1 MPAMSWRLLVGA
13 FALGGAGC
21 SRAETFTTT
30 VELVDIE
37 HFGEQ
42 PAAAK
47 QVNFELR
54 YADCP
59 GDNRRI
65 LRGDKDLA
73 ACTKDLKEGAKVP
86 MEIVSKY
93 QSDKGGYRSEVTKL
107 AGCPVKWDAK
117 EEANYEMTSVCTDV
131 KTTGAIVGVRCDRSR
146 SKALVEKCPFLRR

>member
-1 MPAMSWRLLVGA
+1 MSLRLSVASVL
-13 FALGGAGC
+13 FLAGC

-30 VELVDIE
+30 VELLDIE
-37 HFGEQ
+37 HFGDA
-42 PAAAK
+42 PDKAK

-86 MEIVSKY
+86 MEIISKY
-93 QSDKGGYRSEVTKL
+93 QSEKSGYRSEISKL
-107 AGCPVKWDAK
+107 AGCPVKWDPK
-117 EEANYEMTSVCTDV
+117 EDANYEMTSICTEV
-131 KTTGAIVGVRCDRSR
+131 KTTGTVVGVHCDRSR
-146 SKALVEKCPFLRR
+146 PKALIEKCPFLRRN